1 MKIATFNTNQSR
13 EVINLYTKVFADSEG
28 QEEGES
34 IGKLVSDLIATTNDH
49 DIVGFVAAKEEKIV
63 GCIFFTR
70 LTLPVEKT
78 AFILSPVAIATE
90 QQGTGIGQKLISH
103 GIEYLKSKNV
113 DLLFTYGDPAYYS
126 KVGFQPI
133 NENIVKAPLKLS
145 QPEGWLAQS
154 LRGELIEP
162 IQGSARCV
170 QALNKQ
176 EYW

>member
-1 MKIATFNTNQSR
+1 MHFLTFKTNQSR

-34 IGKLVSDLIATTNDH
+34 IGKLVSDLIATTNKH
-49 DIVGFVAAKEEKIV
+49 DIVGFAASAEEKIV

-78 AFILSPVAIATE
+78 AFILSPVAIATD
-90 QQGTGIGQKLISH
+90 QQGTGIGQQLIRH
-103 GIEYLKSKNV
+103 GIEHLRSKGV
-113 DLLFTYGDPAYYS
+113 ELLFTYGDPAYYS
-126 KVGFQPI
+126 KVGFQQI
-133 NENIVKAPLKLS
+133 SENLVKAPLNLS

-154 LRGELIEP
+154 LQNGLIEP
-162 IQGSARCV
+162 MDGPASCV
-170 QALNKQ
+170 EALNKQ